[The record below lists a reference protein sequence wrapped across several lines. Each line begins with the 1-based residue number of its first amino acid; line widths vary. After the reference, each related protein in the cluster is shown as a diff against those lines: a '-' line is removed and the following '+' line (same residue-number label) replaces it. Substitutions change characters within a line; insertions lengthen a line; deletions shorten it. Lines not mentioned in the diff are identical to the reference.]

1 MKTIQPTSGMTL
13 TEDTRFQPGIY
24 ILEEGITLAA
34 DGITL
39 DGAGAHL
46 IGLNHQGIGVRLTG
60 VREVT
65 IRNLQISGFFH
76 GIRATDC
83 QALLVKHCKI
93 SDTAEVVS
101 PDEALKIWREPNQAY
116 GGAILLEGVSKS
128 QIIGN
133 DLQHQMNGL
142 MMYYCRDLVVEG
154 NNAGHNTGYGFL
166 LYDTSTSK
174 FMGNAADH
182 CGRFSAKPGI
192 QGRPESDA
200 AGFLLL
206 HHACQ
211 NTFFQNSS
219 RMNSNGFLILGL
231 TPQLEIL
238 SCDNNHFEEC
248 DGSFSLNKAF
258 KVTGSNGNSF
268 NESQASHST
277 FGFWLSY
284 CRETEITGN
293 TIRGNHRSGLASENS
308 VRCRLENNSL
318 QDNRYGALLW
328 SRPDPSL
335 LNALPDNETS
345 KFWVIEGNSIH
356 RNHTGLR
363 IAANQ
368 DQGILP
374 LKTKGKENPET
385 YLRPHDHEIRLNDIS
400 GNRIGIQTLHCYR
413 TVIQDNSFSLNLAG
427 DIKS

>member
-1 MKTIQPTSGMTL
+1 MKTIQPTSGL
-13 TEDTRFQPGIY
+13 IITEDTRFEPGIY

-46 IGLNHQGIGVRLTG
+46 IGMNHQGAGVRLAG
-60 VREVT
+60 IREAT
-65 IRNLQISGFFH
+65 IRNLQISGFYH
-76 GIRATDC
+76 GIRAADC
-83 QALLVKHCKI
+83 QNLLVKHCRI
-93 SDTAEVVS
+93 TDTADVVS
-101 PDEALKIWREPNQAY
+101 TNETLDIWREPNQAY

-142 MMYYCRDLVVEG
+142 MMYYCRDLTVEG
-154 NNAGHNTGYGFL
+154 NTAGHNTGYGFI
-166 LYDTSTSK
+166 LYDTSASK
-174 FMGNAADH
+174 FIGNAANH
-182 CGRFSAKPGI
+182 CGRFPTKPGT
-192 QGRPESDA
+192 QGQPESNA

-211 NTFFQNSS
+211 NTLLQNSS
-219 RMNSNGFLILGL
+219 RMNVNGFLVLGIS
-231 TPQLEIL
+231 PQMEIL
-238 SCDNNHFEEC
+238 PCDNNLFKEC
-248 DGSFSLNKAF
+248 DSSYSLNNAF
-258 KVTGSNGNSF
+258 KVKGSNGNAF
-268 NESQASHST
+268 NDNQASHST

-284 CRETEITGN
+284 CRETEIIGN
-293 TIRGNHRSGLASENS
+293 TIQGNYRAGLASENG
-308 VRCRLENNSL
+308 VRCRLENNTL
-318 QDNRYGALLW
+318 QDNHYGALLW
-328 SRPDPSL
+328 SRPDPSM

-345 KFWVIEGNSIH
+345 KLWVIEGNSIH

-374 LKTKGKENPET
+374 LKTMGKENPET

-400 GNRIGIQTLHCYR
+400 GNRIGIQTLHCDR